1 MEKSQ
6 LRSVMREQRR
16 KLDPLAKERAAENLC
31 RQFTQHKIWHQIKH
45 LGIYYPMV
53 EELDTRRVIDAAWKA
68 GKAVYLP
75 TVDVEKNTMHF
86 YPYQPNDDLVA
97 SSWGTLQPQRQARH
111 ADNKLDGLI
120 VPALCVDRHGFRI
133 GYGYGYYDRFL
144 NTHKKHLVS
153 VAVAFSCGHVSNIP
167 REAWD
172 QPCDFVIL
180 AK

>member
-6 LRSVMREQRR
+6 LRAVMREQRR
-16 KLDPLAKERAAENLC
+16 KLDPHSKERAAENLC
-31 RQFTQHKIWHQIKH
+31 HQLTQHKMWDHIRH

-53 EELDTRRVIDAAWKA
+53 EELDTCGVINAAWKA

-75 TVDVEKNTMHF
+75 TIEVKKNTMHF

>member
-16 KLDPLAKERAAENLC
+16 KLDPLSKERAAENLC

-75 TVDVEKNTMHF
+75 TVDVEQNTA
-86 YPYQPNDDLVA
+86 YVRRRSQDIDA
-97 SSWGTLQPQRQARH
+97 TIE
-111 ADNKLDGLI
+111 I
-120 VPALCVDRHGFRI
+120 VSYHI
-133 GYGYGYYDRFL
+133 
-144 NTHKKHLVS
+144 H
-153 VAVAFSCGHVSNIP
+153 SNGGC
-167 REAWD
+167 
-172 QPCDFVIL
+172 QM
-180 AK
+180 